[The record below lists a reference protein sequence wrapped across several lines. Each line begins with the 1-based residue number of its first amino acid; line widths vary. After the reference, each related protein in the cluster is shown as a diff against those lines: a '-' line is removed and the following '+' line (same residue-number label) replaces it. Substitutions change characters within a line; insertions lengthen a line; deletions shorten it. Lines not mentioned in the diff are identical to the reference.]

1 MPNLIL
7 SHTRRAT
14 LLTSLML
21 LAIAGAAVA
30 GPFEDAAAAYKSQD
44 YATAY
49 RLYRSLADSGNVRA
63 QGIIGIMYAKGEG
76 VPQNDAEAVKWYR
89 LAADQGNAEAQLSL
103 ARMYET
109 GRGVPQ
115 SDTDAAT
122 WYRRAADQ
130 GEPWAQTNLGVKYA
144 RGQGVPQD
152 YVTAYMWFYLSA
164 AQGDQD
170 ALRDLGAATQRMTP
184 AQIAEAQ
191 KLARE
196 RCWELPARVRARLDR
211 RVRARGR
218 CQQRWRLRG
227 PSIPCVRQL

>member
-1 MPNLIL
+1 
-7 SHTRRAT
+7 
-14 LLTSLML
+14 
-21 LAIAGAAVA
+21 
-30 GPFEDAAAAYKSQD
+30 
-44 YATAY
+44 
-49 RLYRSLADSGNVRA
+49 
-63 QGIIGIMYAKGEG
+63 
-76 VPQNDAEAVKWYR
+76 
-89 LAADQGNAEAQLSL
+89 
-103 ARMYET
+103 MYET

-170 ALRDLGAATQRMTP
+170 AFRDLGAATQRMTS

-191 KLARE
+191 KLAHE
-196 RCWELPARVRARLDR
+196 
-211 RVRARGR
+211 
-218 CQQRWRLRG
+218 WRPKKDESRPVG
-227 PSIPCVRQL
+227 AH